1 MSAAKRSSTPSS
13 RTASSTAHPRR
24 RPVPRRALRTS
35 VRVLIIVVLGVPLL
49 VGTAAASGFG
59 ALLFGSLPG
68 TVPPE
73 NPTIVS
79 QPSYVYD
86 VNGQQIA
93 TFRQFDLSIPM
104 TKEDIPQ
111 VLKDAVVAAE
121 DRKFWTHKGIDPEG
135 LVRAAI
141 TNYREGSTVQGGST
155 ISSSTS
161 RTPT

>member
-1 MSAAKRSSTPSS
+1 MSAAKRT
-13 RTASSTAHPRR
+13 STAASGSGTTGAVRHPRR
-24 RPVPRRALRTS
+24 RPVPRRAFRGT

-86 VNGQQIA
+86 ANGQQIG
-93 TFRQFDLSIPM
+93 TFREFDLSIPM

-135 LVRAAI
+135 LVRAAV
-141 TNYREGSTVQGGST
+141 TNYREG
-155 ISSSTS
+155 
-161 RTPT
+161 